1 MLLQRTVFV
10 AFFYFSLTILSAQ
23 EGGSAILSFSGVVDF
38 HSDAPQEQI
47 RARSV
52 QVVGVID
59 TLRNT
64 FAFQVP
70 VKSFEGFNSDL
81 QRQHFNENY
90 MESNVYPQ
98 LTYTGK
104 ILAPVNYQKP
114 GTYPVKTKG
123 SFRIHGVEGEEII
136 ENTIEVRESGISIF
150 SDFYIRLADYDIRIP
165 RIVQR
170 KIAPRIHIQVEAKNT
185 AKS

>member
-1 MLLQRTVFV
+1 MSSQHKCYL
-10 AFFYFSLTILSAQ
+10 FFLFFFFGYAIQLNAQTTIIKFN
-23 EGGSAILSFSGVVDF
+23 GKVRF

-47 RARSV
+47 RARSDK
-52 QVVGVID
+52 VVGVID

-90 MESNVYPQ
+90 MESNVYPE

-104 ILAPVNYQKP
+104 ILAPVNYRSP
-114 GTYPVKTKG
+114 GIYKVKTKG
-123 SFRIHGVEGEEII
+123 TFRIHGVEGEEII
-136 ENTIEVRESGISIF
+136 ENSIEVQENRISIS

-165 RIVQR
+165 RIVQM
-170 KIAPRIHIQVEAKNT
+170 KIAPRIHIQLEVNNT
-185 AKS
+185 PQS

>member
-1 MLLQRTVFV
+1 MFHRFYFL
-10 AFFYFSLTILSAQ
+10 AFFCMMMFNLTAQ
-23 EGGSAILSFSGVVDF
+23 ENESSILSFSGDVNF

-47 RARSV
+47 RAQSTK
-52 QVVGVID
+52 VVGVID

-70 VKSFEGFNSDL
+70 VKSFDGFNSDL

-104 ILAPVNYQKP
+104 ILAPINYQKP
-114 GTYPVKTKG
+114 GIYQVKTKG

-136 ENTIEVRESGISIF
+136 ENTIEVQQNAISIL

-165 RIVQR
+165 RIVQM
-170 KIAPRIHIQVEAKNT
+170 KIAPIIHIHLEVKNT
-185 AKS
+185 PKP